1 MGVGPDAARRGG
13 ESRAPGTVVML
24 GYAHEELVEAE
35 GSLMNRG
42 TRYMV
47 GRTLDFGDILEE
59 QILTA
64 E

>member
-1 MGVGPDAARRGG
+1 
-13 ESRAPGTVVML
+13 ML